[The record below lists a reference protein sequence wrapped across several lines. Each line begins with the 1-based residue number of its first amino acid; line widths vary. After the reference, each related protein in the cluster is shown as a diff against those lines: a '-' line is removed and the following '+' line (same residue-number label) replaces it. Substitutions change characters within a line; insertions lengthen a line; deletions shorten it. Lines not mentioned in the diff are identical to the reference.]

1 MKDQSQ
7 SSSTPT
13 KRSKGVTIRA
23 AVMHARLAT
32 SSLKIRRAKPA
43 DAKRIAEL
51 SGELGYPATA
61 PQVSARI
68 RALRPA
74 ALHAAFVAEH
84 AHDGVVGWVHVSVS
98 RLLEMDCRAEV
109 NGLVVAD
116 GKRSQGAGAELLAAA
131 EKWARRKKCHSVSVR
146 SNAFRERAHRFYER
160 HGYEH
165 YKTQKAFRK
174 TL

>member
-1 MKDQSQ
+1 MK
-7 SSSTPT
+7 
-13 KRSKGVTIRA
+13 RA
-23 AVMHARLAT
+23 TVVQAPMAS

-51 SGELGYPATA
+51 CGELGYPATA
-61 PQVSARI
+61 AQVSARI

-74 ALHAAFVAEH
+74 AQHAALVAEH
-84 AHDGVVGWVHVSVS
+84 AHEGVLGWVHVSVS

-116 GKRSQGAGAELLAAA
+116 GKRSHGAGAELLAAA
-131 EKWARRKKCHSVSVR
+131 EKWARQQKCHSVSLR
-146 SNAFRERAHRFYER
+146 SNVLRERAHQFYER
-160 HGYEH
+160 LGYEH